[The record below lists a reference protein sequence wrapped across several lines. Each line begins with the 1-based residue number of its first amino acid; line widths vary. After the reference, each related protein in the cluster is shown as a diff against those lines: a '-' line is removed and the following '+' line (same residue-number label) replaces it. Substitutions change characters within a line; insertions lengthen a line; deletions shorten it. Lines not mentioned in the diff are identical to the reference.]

1 VEMED
6 VVENLSEKKMG
17 GLVDEEI
24 LKNHL
29 LEDVVKEVIE
39 AEVLQE
45 PVEIDQIG
53 ILVVTEDL
61 LDLEENEEKED
72 KTKLNL

>member
-1 VEMED
+1 MED